1 MSPFHAPKARV
12 GQFKENS
19 DMRTTSIVSTVGA
32 VLIAAAVA
40 THIAVHAQQVRMQAP
55 VDKAADFPLSD
66 LQATYKEMDAKKLLT
81 MRLVEGGKYNV
92 NIRRLT
98 GAERP
103 LAHPKTADVWVVTEG
118 SGTLVTGGEL
128 VDGTRSANGDLSG
141 ASIRGG
147 IERVIKPGD
156 VVFIPAGLSH
166 GVKDTSGITWL
177 NIRFDTKE

>member
-1 MSPFHAPKARV
+1 
-12 GQFKENS
+12 
-19 DMRTTSIVSTVGA
+19 MRCFSIVSILSVSL
-32 VLIAAAVA
+32 VAAALSDQVRLNA
-40 THIAVHAQQVRMQAP
+40 GGQQGGTGVNVRMQAP

-66 LQATYKEMDAKKLLT
+66 LQATYKDMDARKLLT

-92 NIRRLT
+92 NIRRLSA
-98 GAERP
+98 AERP
-103 LAHPKTADVWVVTEG
+103 LVHPKTADVWVVTEG

-147 IERVIKPGD
+147 VERVIKTGD

-166 GVKDTSGITWL
+166 GVKETTGITWL
-177 NIRFDTKE
+177 NIRFDTRE

>member
-1 MSPFHAPKARV
+1 
-12 GQFKENS
+12 
-19 DMRTTSIVSTVGA
+19 MRPLSLVSIVGIGLVGA
-32 VLIAAAVA
+32 TLSTQVRL
-40 THIAVHAQQVRMQAP
+40 HAGGQQGVNVRMQAP
-55 VDKAADFPLSD
+55 SDKAADFPLSD
-66 LQATYKEMDAKKLLT
+66 LLSTYQEMDARKLLT

-103 LAHPKTADVWVVTEG
+103 LVHPKTADVWVVTEG
-118 SGTLVTGGEL
+118 AGTLVTGGDL

-147 IERVIKPGD
+147 VERVIKTGD

-166 GVKDTSGITWL
+166 GVTETTGITWL

>member
-1 MSPFHAPKARV
+1 
-12 GQFKENS
+12 
-19 DMRTTSIVSTVGA
+19 MRFFSIVSIMSVG
-32 VLIAAAVA
+32 LVA
-40 THIAVHAQQVRMQAP
+40 TALSDQVRLHAGGQQGVGTGANVRMQAP

-66 LQATYKEMDAKKLLT
+66 LQATYKDMDARKLLT

-92 NIRRLT
+92 NIRRLSA
-98 GAERP
+98 AERP
-103 LAHPKTADVWVVTEG
+103 LVHPKTADVWVVTEG

-147 IERVIKPGD
+147 IERVIKTGD

-166 GVKDTSGITWL
+166 GVRETTGITWL

>member
-1 MSPFHAPKARV
+1 
-12 GQFKENS
+12 
-19 DMRTTSIVSTVGA
+19 MRTIPIVSTVAA
-32 VLIAAAVA
+32 VLMAAAVS
-40 THIAVHAQQVRMQAP
+40 TDVSLHAQQVRMQAP
-55 VDKAADFPLSD
+55 ADKAADFP
-66 LQATYKEMDAKKLLT
+66 
-81 MRLVEGGKYNV
+81 NV

-103 LAHPKTADVWVVTEG
+103 LVHPKTADVWVVTEG
-118 SGTLVTGGEL
+118 SGTLVTSGEL
-128 VDGTRSANGDLSG
+128 VDGTRSASGDLSG

-166 GVKDTSGITWL
+166 GVKDTKGITWP

>member
-1 MSPFHAPKARV
+1 MRVFSIASIMSVGLVAMALSDQVRLHAG
-12 GQFKENS
+12 GQQ
-19 DMRTTSIVSTVGA
+19 GA
-32 VLIAAAVA
+32 GTGVN
-40 THIAVHAQQVRMQAP
+40 VRMQAP

-66 LQATYKEMDAKKLLT
+66 LQATYKDMDARKLLT

-92 NIRRLT
+92 NIRRLSA
-98 GAERP
+98 AERP
-103 LAHPKTADVWVVTEG
+103 LVHPKTADVWVVTEG

-147 IERVIKPGD
+147 VERVLKTGD

-166 GVKDTSGITWL
+166 GVRETKGITWL

>member
-1 MSPFHAPKARV
+1 
-12 GQFKENS
+12 
-19 DMRTTSIVSTVGA
+19 MRSLSIISIVIVSLVFTALSNQARLRAGA
-32 VLIAAAVA
+32 
-40 THIAVHAQQVRMQAP
+40 AQQASGSGPNVRMQAP
-55 VDKAADFPLSD
+55 VDKAADFPLAD

-98 GAERP
+98 SPERP
-103 LAHPKTADVWVVTEG
+103 LVHPKTADVWVVTEG

-128 VDGTRSANGDLSG
+128 VDSSRSANGDLSG

-147 IERVIKPGD
+147 VERMIKTGD

-166 GVKDTSGITWL
+166 GLRETNG
-177 NIRFDTKE
+177 

>member
-1 MSPFHAPKARV
+1 
-12 GQFKENS
+12 
-19 DMRTTSIVSTVGA
+19 MRPASIVSIIAAGLVGA
-32 VLIAAAVA
+32 TLSKPF
-40 THIAVHAQQVRMQAP
+40 TLHAGGQQGGGTGPSVRMQAP

-66 LQATYKEMDAKKLLT
+66 LQATYKDMDARKLLT

-92 NIRRLT
+92 NIRRLS

-103 LAHPKTADVWVVTEG
+103 LVHPKTADVWVVTEG
-118 SGTLVTGGEL
+118 SGTLVTGGDL

-147 IERVIKPGD
+147 VERVIKTGD

-166 GVKDTSGITWL
+166 GVKETKGITWL

>member
-1 MSPFHAPKARV
+1 
-12 GQFKENS
+12 
-19 DMRTTSIVSTVGA
+19 MRIFSWGSIAGIWLVAAFVSTQTT
-32 VLIAAAVA
+32 L
-40 THIAVHAQQVRMQAP
+40 HAGGQQVRMQAP
-55 VDKAADFPLSD
+55 VDKAADFPLAD
-66 LQATYKEMDAKKLLT
+66 LQATYKDMDARKLLT

-92 NIRRLT
+92 NIRRLS

-103 LAHPKTADVWVVTEG
+103 LVHPKTADVWVVTEG

-147 IERVIKPGD
+147 VERVIKPGD

-166 GVKDTSGITWL
+166 GVKETTGITWL

>member
-1 MSPFHAPKARV
+1 MRQASLVSMV
-12 GQFKENS
+12 GAGL
-19 DMRTTSIVSTVGA
+19 VGA
-32 VLIAAAVA
+32 VLSNQISLRAGG
-40 THIAVHAQQVRMQAP
+40 QQRSGTAPAVRMQAP

-66 LQATYKEMDAKKLLT
+66 LQATYKDMDARKLLT

-92 NIRRLT
+92 NIRRLS

-103 LAHPKTADVWVVTEG
+103 LVHPKTADVWVVTEG
-118 SGTLVTGGEL
+118 SGTLVTGGDL

-147 IERVIKPGD
+147 VERVIKPGD

-166 GVKDTSGITWL
+166 GVRDTQGITWL

>member
-1 MSPFHAPKARV
+1 
-12 GQFKENS
+12 
-19 DMRTTSIVSTVGA
+19 MRPASIVSIIAAGLVGA
-32 VLIAAAVA
+32 TLSKPF
-40 THIAVHAQQVRMQAP
+40 TLHAGGQQSGGTGPSVRMQAP

-66 LQATYKEMDAKKLLT
+66 LQATYKDMDARKLLT

-92 NIRRLT
+92 NIRRLS

-103 LAHPKTADVWVVTEG
+103 LVHPKTADVWVVTEG
-118 SGTLVTGGEL
+118 SGTLVTGGDL

-147 IERVIKPGD
+147 VERVIKTGD

-166 GVKDTSGITWL
+166 GVKETKGITWL